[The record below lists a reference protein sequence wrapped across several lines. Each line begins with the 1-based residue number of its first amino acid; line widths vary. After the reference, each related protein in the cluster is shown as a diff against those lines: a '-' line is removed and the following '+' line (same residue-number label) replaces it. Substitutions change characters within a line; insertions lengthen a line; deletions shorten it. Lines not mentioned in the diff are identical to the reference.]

1 MKKNILSVSF
11 LLFALILSACGTQA
25 TPTPTKVS
33 ETIQQIE
40 ATSIPPTASS
50 AGVFQIIKADGTK
63 FDVTLDALKGLPLAQ
78 ITVDGKVQEGPKLLG
93 VLALAG
99 VTQFTEVTLTGS
111 ASPATLTFAQV
122 DDNTILD
129 FNNHGTL
136 KLATTYIPMPNW
148 TKDISEI
155 TVK

>member
-1 MKKNILSVSF
+1 MKKNILLAFS
-11 LLFALILSACGTQA
+11 LLFTFILAACSTSAAPVA
-25 TPTPTKVS
+25 TKAPEAAQQVESTPVAPTVS
-33 ETIQQIE
+33 
-40 ATSIPPTASS
+40 A
-50 AGVFQIIKADGTK
+50 AGLFQIVKADGTR
-63 FDVTLDALKGLPLAQ
+63 FAVTLDALKALPLAQ
-78 ITVDGKVQEGPKLLG
+78 ITVDGKVQEGPKLLA
-93 VLALAG
+93 VLALAD

-122 DDNTILD
+122 DNNTILD

>member
-1 MKKNILSVSF
+1 MKRIFSILF
-11 LLFALILSACGTQA
+11 LLSLLISACTPATTPAATQA
-25 TPTPTKVS
+25 AT
-33 ETIQQIE
+33 E
-40 ATSIPPTASS
+40 APAQPAASN
-50 AGVFQIIKADGTK
+50 ALFQIIKADSTK
-63 FDVTLDALKGLPLAQ
+63 FDVTLDALKALPLAQ
-78 ITVDGKVQEGPKLLG
+78 ITVDGKVQEGPKLSE

-111 ASPATLTFAQV
+111 ASPATLTFKQV